1 MTANE
6 FLIKYDN
13 KEEFTED
20 ELHDIFWGDI
30 DIDKENNIYCSQV
43 DEEVSEP
50 DRWTYAKTHIL
61 KFQGENDLPPR
72 YFSITAWL
80 GNTEMQENYYESQ
93 PVEVKPIEVVVRNW
107 EAI

>member
-20 ELHDIFWGDI
+20 ELHDIFWGDL
-30 DIDKENNIYCSQV
+30 DIDKENKIYCSQV
-43 DEEVSEP
+43 DEEIGEHN
-50 DRWTYAKTHIL
+50 RWNYDKTHIL